1 MSPNNDADPV
11 FRLLVAWAE
20 IVEGP
25 VSEYKN
31 GNVEDEKNVP
41 AEDSVGDWPVSTEG
55 LGPAS
60 MIGSRLNRRCCI
72 SGD

>member
-55 LGPAS
+55 LRTAS
-60 MIGSRLNRRCCI
+60 MIGSRFNCRGCI